1 MPVSS
6 AVVADHRRDTD
17 AGDPS
22 DAELIGEVRSG
33 ATDAYGV
40 LYRRHLE
47 SARALARQLTGCPA
61 EVDDL
66 VAEAFTKVFIALR
79 CGGGPDTAFRAYLLT
94 VLRHT
99 RYDRARQERRV
110 EPSDDMTR
118 HDPGVPWEDTA
129 VDGLESRLATRAFTR
144 LPERWRTVLW
154 RTAVEQESPADVAP
168 LLGLT
173 PNGVSALAYRAREG
187 LRQAYLQEHLST
199 WVLDPRRG
207 TDGHDATL
215 RPARRLGPG
224 QPVRPAAGP
233 GRLPPRDLPGLPGSG
248 GRAGRRQWRAMPRT
262 APSDRMH
269 RPAAP
274 TAIGVA
280 SVRAS
285 GTPLRDAPHL
295 RPGDVPPVSR
305 TCR

>member
-33 ATDAYGV
+33 AADAYGV

-66 VAEAFTKVFIALR
+66 VAEAFTKLFIALR

-110 EPSDDMTR
+110 EP
-118 HDPGVPWEDTA
+118 
-129 VDGLESRLATRAFTR
+129 
-144 LPERWRTVLW
+144 
-154 RTAVEQESPADVAP
+154 
-168 LLGLT
+168 
-173 PNGVSALAYRAREG
+173 
-187 LRQAYLQEHLST
+187 
-199 WVLDPRRG
+199 
-207 TDGHDATL
+207 
-215 RPARRLGPG
+215 
-224 QPVRPAAGP
+224 VR
-233 GRLPPRDLPGLPGSG
+233 
-248 GRAGRRQWRAMPRT
+248 
-262 APSDRMH
+262 
-269 RPAAP
+269 
-274 TAIGVA
+274 
-280 SVRAS
+280 
-285 GTPLRDAPHL
+285 
-295 RPGDVPPVSR
+295 
-305 TCR
+305 